1 LYHYRIPG
9 SRQAARDGF
18 QVAVDL
24 SPALHQVIVHLQAKE
39 EPFREAAKITRQ
51 PKIGIR
57 GNVPFAQ
64 HDLID
69 ATRRDMH
76 GARKCILAQ
85 IHRLEKLLEQDFA
98 RMRVAQQGVPSRGSQ
113 RFRHALVLPR
123 AKQNRCATGLDPNRV
138 LPLPIRLQRFEP
150 ISGRNTKI
158 VEDPGLIQK
167 LKFS

>member
-39 EPFREAAKITRQ
+39 EPLREAKITRQ

-57 GNVPFAQ
+57 GNVPFAE

-69 ATRRDMH
+69 ARSATCT
-76 GARKCILAQ
+76 ARASAFWLRSIGL
-85 IHRLEKLLEQDFA
+85 RNSS
-98 RMRVAQQGVPSRGSQ
+98 SR
-113 RFRHALVLPR
+113 
-123 AKQNRCATGLDPNRV
+123 
-138 LPLPIRLQRFEP
+138 
-150 ISGRNTKI
+150 IS
-158 VEDPGLIQK
+158 PG
-167 LKFS
+167 